1 MKALVVYYSL
11 SGNAKFAAE
20 TIAANLGADIEEVL
34 DLKKRQ
40 GRLAFLSN
48 GRDAGQGKE
57 TEIAPTTKNPD
68 DYNPIIIGQPIWNKS
83 PTPAIRTYLN
93 KTNLSG
99 KKVGLFFSDSSF
111 GLSQALEKTKALTP
125 NSTIVGDLALSGKGF
140 ANKEETKRK
149 IAEWCQKLKESN
161 A

>member
-1 MKALVVYYSL
+1 MKALVVYYTL

-20 TIAANLGADIEEVL
+20 TIAAELGADIEEVV

-48 GRDAGQGKE
+48 GRDAGKGKE
-57 TEIAPTTKNPD
+57 TEIAPIKIIPT
-68 DYNPIIIGQPIWNKS
+68 DYDLVIIGQPIWNKS

-99 KKVGLFFSDSSF
+99 KNVGLFFSDSSF
-111 GLSQALEKTKALTP
+111 GLSQAVEKTKALTP
-125 NSTIVGDLALSGKGF
+125 NSTIVGDLALPGKGF
-140 ANKEETKRK
+140 ANKEETKKK
-149 IAEWCQKLKESN
+149 IAEWVQTLKKDS